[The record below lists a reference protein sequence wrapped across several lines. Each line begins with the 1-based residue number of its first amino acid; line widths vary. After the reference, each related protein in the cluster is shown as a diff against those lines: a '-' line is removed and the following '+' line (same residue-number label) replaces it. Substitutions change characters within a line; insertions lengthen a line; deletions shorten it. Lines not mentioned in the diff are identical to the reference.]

1 MKADIIQIGNSHGV
15 RIPKKVLEECGLR
28 GVVDMNIKSGKLI
41 IAPLKDVRSGW
52 DAAFKKMSQ
61 AEDDV
66 LILDDHPLSQWDE
79 QEWTW

>member
-1 MKADIIQIGNSHGV
+1 
-15 RIPKKVLEECGLR
+15 
-28 GVVDMNIKSGKLI
+28 MNIKSGKLI

-52 DAAFKKMSQ
+52 DAAFKKMSH

-66 LILDDHPLSQWDE
+66 LILDDHAVSQWDE